1 MTATKETQADKVHT
15 EGRRVRAPR
24 VIPEEFAELLR
35 GLHAQRGRQARLN
48 YLLSLMHEAG
58 WTYPECGAALG
69 CSGQAILKR
78 VAKAQSFGD
87 RPEIPLPPP
96 YPTSQTTLRREA
108 AQAARA
114 ARPKLD
120 SQRVQ
125 ALREMYAVAQTVRGG
140 TPADHPSRRVSEE
153 FTAQLAQ
160 LRDQNYNMAQVAR
173 LIGMTYQT
181 VRARFGRH
189 GYKTNPPSA
198 PTYTGRSTAGSRT
211 APAVVGEAQDGEGR

>member
-1 MTATKETQADKVHT
+1 MRTI
-15 EGRRVRAPR
+15 R
-24 VIPEEFAELLR
+24 VIPEEFADVLR

-78 VAKAQSFGD
+78 VAKARSFGD
-87 RPEIPLPPP
+87 QPDIPLPPP
-96 YPTSQTTLRREA
+96 RPKSQTLLQREA

-114 ARPKLD
+114 AKPKLD
-120 SQRVQ
+120 DEMVQ
-125 ALREMYAVAQTVRGG
+125 TLRDMYAVAQTVRGG

-153 FTAQLAQ
+153 FTAELAQ
-160 LRDQNYNMAQVAR
+160 LRDQNYNMAEVAR
-173 LIGMTYQT
+173 RIGMTYQT

-211 APAVVGEAQDGEGR
+211 ALVGAGQTQGGEDR

>member
-1 MTATKETQADKVHT
+1 MRTI
-15 EGRRVRAPR
+15 R
-24 VIPEEFAELLR
+24 VIPEEFADVLR

-78 VAKAQSFGD
+78 VAKARSFGD
-87 RPEIPLPPP
+87 QPDIPMPPP
-96 YPTSQTTLRREA
+96 RPKSQTLLQREA

-114 ARPKLD
+114 AKPKLD
-120 SQRVQ
+120 DETVQ
-125 ALREMYAVAQTVRGG
+125 TLRDMYAVAQTVRGG

-153 FTAQLAQ
+153 FTAELAQ
-160 LRDQNYNMAQVAR
+160 LRDQNYNMAEVAR